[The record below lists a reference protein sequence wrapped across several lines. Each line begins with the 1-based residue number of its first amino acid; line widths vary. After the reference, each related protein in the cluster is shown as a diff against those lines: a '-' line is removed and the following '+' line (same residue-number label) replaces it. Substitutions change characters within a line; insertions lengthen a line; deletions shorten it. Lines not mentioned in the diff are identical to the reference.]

1 MHQKIDEIFALDNIL
16 MFCQR
21 KQVFLAEIVIQGK
34 KDEKGQYQFEKP

>member
-1 MHQKIDEIFALDNIL
+1 MHQKIDEIFALDKIL

-21 KQVFLAEIVIQGK
+21 KQVFFGRNCHYGE